1 MNEEDKYIE
10 RAKRVENRV
19 KEYSVKSENLITKFI
34 EDFVFFVDNISRPK
48 KDDKKRELSS
58 PFLF

>member
-1 MNEEDKYIE
+1 MNEEDKYVE

-34 EDFVFFVDNISRPK
+34 DDLVFFLDNISRPK
-48 KDDKKRELSS
+48 KDDKKKES
-58 PFLF
+58 